1 MPSENLGLEVLGLCK
16 AYEGIQAVDDVTL
29 RARPG
34 AILGLLGPNGAG
46 KTTTIRVIMGIL
58 GADSGE
64 VLYQGASLTP
74 EDRRKFG
81 YLPEE
86 RGLYQK
92 PKLVET
98 LVYLAELKGLSRAA
112 ATTAVGEH
120 LERLGLADRARE
132 PVSALSKGNQQKA
145 QFIAAV
151 VSDPDVI
158 ILDEPF
164 TGLDPVNQQILKE
177 IIEEQRARGKVILL
191 SSHQLEQVE
200 RLCDEICL
208 INAGQVVLEGS
219 LDEVKRRY
227 STQRVDVTFR
237 GEVPGGIDRW
247 LEISGQNDNK
257 VTGHLK
263 GGMAESLQ
271 GLVALGQVEEFKLRE
286 PSLEEIFVAV
296 VQGEQ
301 E

>member
-1 MPSENLGLEVLGLCK
+1 MKAAAGLEVLGLSK
-16 AYEGIQAVDDVTL
+16 AYDGIQAVDEVTL

-46 KTTTIRVIMGIL
+46 KTSTIRVIMGIL
-58 GADSGE
+58 GADSGAI
-64 VLYQGASLTP
+64 LYRGENLTP
-74 EDRRKFG
+74 DARRKFG

-92 PKLVET
+92 SKLLET
-98 LVYLAELKGLSRAA
+98 LVYLAELKGLSRSA
-112 ATTAVGEH
+112 ATTAVGEQ
-120 LERLGLADRARE
+120 LERMGLMDRARQ

-164 TGLDPVNQQILKE
+164 SGLDPLNQQILKE
-177 IIEEQRARGKVILL
+177 IISEKREQGKVILL

-200 RLCDEICL
+200 RLCDDICL
-208 INAGQVVLEGS
+208 ISDGQVVLEGS

-227 STQRVDVTFR
+227 STQRVEVAFR
-237 GEVPGGIDRW
+237 GTVPAGIDRW
-247 LEISGQNDNK
+247 LSVTGQQDNT
-257 VTGHLK
+257 VIGHLK
-263 GGMAESLQ
+263 GGMAESLA
-271 GLVALGQVEEFKLRE
+271 GLVALGEVEQFKLRE
-286 PSLEEIFVAV
+286 PTLEEIFVDV

-301 E
+301 A

>member
-1 MPSENLGLEVLGLCK
+1 MKAAAGLEVLGLSK
-16 AYEGIQAVDDVTL
+16 AYDGIQAVDEVTL

-34 AILGLLGPNGAG
+34 TILGLLGPNGAG

-58 GADSGE
+58 GADTGAILYRGE
-64 VLYQGASLTP
+64 NLTP
-74 EDRRKFG
+74 DARRKFG

-92 PKLVET
+92 PKLLET
-98 LVYLAELKGLSRAA
+98 LVYLAELKGLSRSA
-112 ATTAVGEH
+112 ATTAVGEQ
-120 LERLGLADRARE
+120 LERMGLMDRARQ

-151 VSDPDVI
+151 VSDPEVI

-164 TGLDPVNQQILKE
+164 SGLDPINQQVLKE
-177 IIEEQRARGKVILL
+177 IISEKREQGKVILL

-200 RLCDEICL
+200 RLCDDICL

-219 LDEVKRRY
+219 LAEIKRRY
-227 STQRVDVTFR
+227 STKLVEVTFQDA
-237 GEVPGGIDRW
+237 VPAGADRW
-247 LEISGQNDNK
+247 LRVSGQKDNK

-263 GGMAESLQ
+263 GSRAESLA

-286 PSLEEIFVAV
+286 PSLEDIFVEV
-296 VQGEQ
+296 VKGDGE
-301 E
+301 